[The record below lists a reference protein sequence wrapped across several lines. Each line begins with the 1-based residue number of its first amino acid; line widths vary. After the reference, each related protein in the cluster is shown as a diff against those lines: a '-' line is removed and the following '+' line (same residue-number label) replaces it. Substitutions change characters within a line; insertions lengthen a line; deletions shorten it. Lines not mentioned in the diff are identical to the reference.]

1 MKRDKF
7 YSLAKGIVILGGVI
21 CFALALVN
29 LPQASIS
36 WGFLLVL
43 VFSTVVTPR
52 MSLALPHARFAIS
65 FSDAFV
71 FLAFLL
77 YGGPAAIL
85 VAIFES
91 IANCLF
97 LRSKSV
103 AFSRMMIPINISIN
117 AVSTGMTYLIWVSV
131 SRASFITADIG
142 TTQNLIATLGSLAI
156 VQFAVSSLLAAVFY
170 SLKEGANL
178 FATWRRDC
186 FSSSMTQIVGAGLAG
201 VIYKLVNYGD
211 IVTGAIACLAIGI
224 TYLSYRRSI
233 DDVNEAIRQA
243 EDAEREK
250 AEVERNRRGKY
261 KHQ

>member
-1 MKRDKF
+1 MFHSCISILQCLSATTVTPVMKRDKF

-97 LRSKSV
+97 LILV
-103 AFSRMMIPINISIN
+103 QVNIVHKNSHILPN
-117 AVSTGMTYLIWVSV
+117 FCAKPKQY
-131 SRASFITADIG
+131 
-142 TTQNLIATLGSLAI
+142 
-156 VQFAVSSLLAAVFY
+156 
-170 SLKEGANL
+170 
-178 FATWRRDC
+178 
-186 FSSSMTQIVGAGLAG
+186 
-201 VIYKLVNYGD
+201 
-211 IVTGAIACLAIGI
+211 TGA
-224 TYLSYRRSI
+224 Y
-233 DDVNEAIRQA
+233 
-243 EDAEREK
+243 
-250 AEVERNRRGKY
+250 
-261 KHQ
+261 